1 MHLTIPRVV
10 FSKRNYLALAI
21 VISFIVFTL
30 AVWLANFG
38 LIMVIFGTET
48 ASVMTKVSFLWSL
61 YGSITTNF
69 TIVSAVYTVMISVLF
84 GVQIALLTY
93 YVRKVRGGVQNI
105 KTAGATSIGGLV
117 SGIFGIG
124 CAACGTFIL
133 TSVLALFGA
142 TGLLTFLPW
151 GGEEFGIIGVALLL
165 YSIVLLVMKITGPV
179 VCDIE

>member
-1 MHLTIPRVV
+1 MWQRLHGTV
-10 FSKRNYLALAI
+10 FAKPVYISAAI
-21 VISFIVFTL
+21 FIAWAVFTL
-30 AVWLANFG
+30 TVLLPNIQ
-38 LIMVIFGTET
+38 LISVVLFSDT
-48 ASVMTKVSFLWSL
+48 ASVIEKANFLFSL
-61 YGSITTNF
+61 YGSIGTNF
-69 TIVSAVYTVMISVLF
+69 TFVSAVYAVMISVLF
-84 GVQIALLTY
+84 GVQIVLLTY
-93 YVRKVRGGVQNI
+93 YVRKVRGGVRNI

-165 YSIVLLVMKITGPV
+165 YSIVLLVMKIDGPA